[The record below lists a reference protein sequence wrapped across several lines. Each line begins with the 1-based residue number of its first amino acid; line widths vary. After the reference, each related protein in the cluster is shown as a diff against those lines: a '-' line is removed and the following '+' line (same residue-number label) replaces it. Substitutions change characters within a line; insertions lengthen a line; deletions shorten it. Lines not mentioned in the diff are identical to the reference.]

1 MNLLSPMAEHAVRVY
16 LCRARKQGG
25 WNAEHAKTDRVTAV
39 IEMPSPSPSAPQAEK
54 NEGGRKEPRHRSV
67 LELDGKDLQII
78 AALQIN
84 GRASFADLAEG
95 IDLSQAAIRL
105 RVKRLFES
113 GVVEVVAITDPLR
126 IGFTVQAM
134 LGLKVDG
141 DIETISEEIGARE
154 FAVYVVMTAGRFD
167 LLVEVLC
174 ADNDHLLGVINE
186 LRALDGVSSVE
197 TNTYLRLTKQTYA
210 WGMPPGGRQHD
221 DGDIGNGHGGES
233 DGPQHHPNGGS

>member
-1 MNLLSPMAEHAVRVY
+1 M
-16 LCRARKQGG
+16 
-25 WNAEHAKTDRVTAV
+25 DRLTAV
-39 IEMPSPSPSAPQAEK
+39 VEMPGPSPSAPQAEPNK
-54 NEGGRKEPRHRSV
+54 GGRKESRQSSV
-67 LELDGKDLQII
+67 LELDEKDLQII

-84 GRASFADLAEG
+84 GRASFADLADG

-105 RVKRLFES
+105 RVNRLLES

-134 LGLKVDG
+134 LGLTVDG
-141 DIETISEEIGARE
+141 DIERIGEEIGARG

-174 ADNDHLLGVINE
+174 ADNDHLLEVINE
-186 LRALDGVSSVE
+186 VRGLDGVSSVE
-197 TNTYLRLTKQTYA
+197 THTYLRLTKQTYA

-221 DGDIGNGHGGES
+221 DGDNGSGHGGES
-233 DGPQHHPNGGS
+233 DGRQHHPNGGS